1 MWSKIK
7 SFFSQLRQ
15 KTKPYVGYIAAF
27 LGGLICLILF
37 GRKTRYVSSYE
48 DLKANQEKREK
59 EATKV
64 TENAEKIKEN
74 TDQLV
79 NDYYKRKN
87 ERRK

>member
-1 MWSKIK
+1 MLSKIK
-7 SFFSQLRQ
+7 GFLSRLWQ

-27 LGGLICLILF
+27 LGGLICLILL

-48 DLKANQEKREK
+48 DLRASQEKREK
-59 EATKV
+59 EAAKV
-64 TENAEKIKEN
+64 VENAEKVKEN